1 MAIWWIA
8 ESVAIAIHEEQ
19 LAEHGGPIGVRD
31 AGLLQSALNRPRN
44 LAGYGEPDLAALAAA
59 YGHGI
64 VRNHPFVD
72 GNKRTALVIT
82 ELFLLLNGA
91 ELLASDAECVV
102 TILGLAEGKI
112 SESSFAEWI
121 RVHLGG

>member
-1 MAIWWIA
+1 MAIRWIA
-8 ESVAIAIHEEQ
+8 ESVAIAVHEEQ

-31 AGLLQSALNRPRN
+31 VGLLQSALNRPRN
-44 LAGYGEPDLAALAAA
+44 LAGYGKPDLAALAAA

-91 ELLASDAECVV
+91 ELLASDADCVV
-102 TILGLAEGKI
+102 TMLGLAEGKI

-121 RVHLGG
+121 RVHSRV

>member
-1 MAIWWIA
+1 M
-8 ESVAIAIHEEQ
+8 
-19 LAEHGGPIGVRD
+19 RD

-44 LAGYGEPDLAALAAA
+44 LAGHGEPDLAALAAA

-91 ELLASDAECVV
+91 QFRASDAECVV

-112 SESSFAEWI
+112 SESTFAEWI
-121 RVHLGG
+121 RVHLRG

>member
-19 LAEHGGPIGVRD
+19 LAEHGGPIGVRG

-91 ELLASDAECVV
+91 ELLASDADCVV

-121 RVHLGG
+121 RAHLGG